1 MSDRCSEVEN
11 KINHFVEEV
20 YAKNNKEF
28 LQLSFIVGELRDVLK
43 EHIHNN
49 EEYKKAREAREAPML
64 EWFEGMTFL
73 KRFILGFAVFG
84 TTILALYFAV
94 KKLLE

>member
-1 MSDRCSEVEN
+1 MDRCSEVEN

-28 LQLSFIVGELRDVLK
+28 LQLSFIVGELRDTLK
-43 EHIHNN
+43 EHMKIT

-73 KRFILGFAVFG
+73 RRFILGFAVFG
-84 TTILALYFAV
+84 TSILAFYYGIR
-94 KKLLE
+94 KLFDE